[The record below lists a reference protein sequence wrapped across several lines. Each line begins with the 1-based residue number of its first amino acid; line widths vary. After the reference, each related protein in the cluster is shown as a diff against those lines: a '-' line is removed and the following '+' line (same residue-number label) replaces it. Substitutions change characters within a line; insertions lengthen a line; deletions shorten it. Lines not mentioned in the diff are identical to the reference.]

1 MDRAAVIRKL
11 GIIQNLPTLP
21 KVVFELEKVISN
33 PNKGANAASAI
44 IQDDP
49 AMMFRILKVVNSA
62 YYGLP
67 NKIDN
72 IQQAVALLGME
83 AVKRLALTTAVFST
97 FKAKDGRRDFNR
109 EDFWKHSISTSV
121 AMQTLHEAV
130 APRLKPPQLTSEA
143 LHLAGLTHD
152 IGKIIYEQHFH
163 SDFIEAIQ
171 LAEDRNIP
179 LCHAEAEIM
188 GIDHA
193 ELGAWLGKKWN
204 LPGQIV
210 SAIRWHHAPT
220 KANPLYHDITHICH
234 ISNYICNQE
243 HLGFSGSPVP
253 SFNHSF
259 FLANCGLKLENV
271 LQLVDTIKERS
282 KKSEVLLALA

>member
-21 KVVFELEKVISN
+21 KIVFELEKVINN
-33 PNKGANAASAI
+33 PEKGSSAASAI

-72 IQQAVALLGME
+72 IRQAVTLLGME

-97 FKAKDGRRDFNR
+97 FLTREGRKDFNR
-109 EDFWKHSISTSV
+109 EEFWRHSISTSV
-121 AMQTLHEAV
+121 AMQALHDAV
-130 APRLKPPQLTSEA
+130 APRLKQRVTSEA

-163 SDFIEAIQ
+163 VDFIEAIQ
-171 LAEDRNIP
+171 LAEDRSIP
-179 LCHAEAEIM
+179 LCQAESEVM

-193 ELGAWLGKKWN
+193 ELGAWLGRKWN
-204 LPGQIV
+204 LPDQIV

-220 KANPLYHDITHICH
+220 KVDPQHHDITHIAH
-234 ISNYICNQE
+234 IANYICNQE

-259 FLANCGLKLENV
+259 FLAGCGMKLEDV
-271 LQLVDTIKERS
+271 LALVDKIKERS
-282 KKSEVLLALA
+282 KKSELLLALA